1 MGVELADR
9 AVLDALLPEGSDV
22 QIVPGTGHF
31 LHLEQ
36 PDEVNGRILSFL
48 TSWTPCSPRS
58 PG

>member
-1 MGVELADR
+1 MGVEVADR

-36 PDEVNGRILSFL
+36 PGRREPRILDFL
-48 TSWTPCSPRS
+48 AR
-58 PG
+58 